1 MLGIVEIPKGTRNK
15 YEIDSKSG
23 NLILDRVILEAYP
36 QNYGFIPH
44 TMAQDKDPLD
54 VFILSEDPIAPM
66 TYVRLD
72 IIGIIP
78 VTDNGVQDDKIVAK
92 IAGDS
97 HDSSGFLGELL
108 YFLRH
113 YKPGVTVGIYS
124 GKDKADKAVKEAE
137 NYYLFMTSDPVST
150 N

>member
-1 MLGIVEIPKGTRNK
+1 MLGVVEIPKGTRNK
-15 YEIDSKSG
+15 YEMDSKSG
-23 NLILDRVILEAYP
+23 NLVLDRVVLEPYP
-36 QNYGFIPH
+36 QNYGFIPN
-44 TMAQDKDPLD
+44 TMAPDKDPLD
-54 VFILSEDPIAPM
+54 LFIISEDPILSM
-66 TYVRLD
+66 TYVRLEV
-72 IIGIIP
+72 IGIIP

-92 IAGDS
+92 IQGDN

-113 YKPGVTVGIYS
+113 YKPGVTVGVY
-124 GKDKADKAVKEAE
+124 GGVTQAEKAIKEAE